1 MTVLYI
7 HSPSSLD
14 YKLDHGSWPLA
25 LTNFFNEASNVVAE
39 PKIAHVNVGI
49 LIVIII
55 CTILSAFFSMSE
67 TALSSIS
74 EAKVKT
80 LVEDRKP
87 GSKKALFCIEHYEKI
102 LTTILVGNNIVNTA
116 MSVIAVTFF
125 MQIFVKTSES
135 LVNLY
140 ATIIMT
146 VVLLIFGEILPK
158 TIGKKYNEKV
168 SLIVAPIIWLLSYI
182 IYPIVIPFRFLQK
195 IITGRKSETEPHV
208 DEDEL
213 GSILDTME
221 EEGSIEAD
229 EREMIKNVFDL
240 NDQTVEDIMVPR
252 VDMVA
257 LDVESTI
264 DDAKKLFFENH
275 YSRIPVYKEDKD
287 HIVGILYERD
297 FFSAL
302 LAGTNDVTI
311 ESCMRKAKFVNKT
324 MTVDRLIKEL
334 QISKMHMAIV
344 SGEYN
349 DTLCLVTMEDALEE
363 LVGEIYDEH
372 DEGSVKYSM
381 IHKIKENQYIVDG
394 DCDVDE
400 LFDKLDI
407 GDAPDETKVSS
418 WIFESQ
424 EELPKP
430 GDKMTY
436 IASYTQEDE
445 DGQYQDYAKKLLFEV
460 IVVDERRIE
469 KVRLTITDATDEEV
483 EEYKKEDDS
492 E

>member
-1 MTVLYI
+1 MSGSL
-7 HSPSSLD
+7 PSG
-14 YKLDHGSWPLA
+14 KVP
-25 LTNFFNEASNVVAE
+25 
-39 PKIAHVNVGI
+39 HVNVGI

-74 EAKVKT
+74 EAKVRT
-80 LVEDRKP
+80 LVEDRRT
-87 GSKKALFCIEHYEKI
+87 GSKKALFCIEHFEKI

-116 MSVIAVTFF
+116 MSVVAVGFF
-125 MQIFVKTSES
+125 ADIFINQSADIIS
-135 LVNLY
+135 LL

-146 VVLLIFGEILPK
+146 VILLICGEILPK
-158 TIGKKYNEKV
+158 TLGKKYNEKI
-168 SLIVAPIIWLLSYI
+168 SLIVGPIIWFLSYM
-182 IYPIVIPFRFLQK
+182 IYPIVIPFRLLQK
-195 IITGRKSETEPHV
+195 IVTGKNNESETHV

-221 EEGSIEAD
+221 EEGSIEET
-229 EREMIKNVFDL
+229 ERELIKNVFDL

-252 VDMVA
+252 IDMVA
-257 LDVESTI
+257 IDVEISI
-264 DDAKKLFFENH
+264 EDAKQVFFDNQ

-302 LAGTNDVTI
+302 LEGKDVTI
-311 ESCMRKAKFVNKT
+311 ESCMRPAKFVNKT

-334 QISKMHMAIV
+334 QASKMHMAIV

-349 DTLCLVTMEDALEE
+349 DTLGLVTMEDALEE

-381 IHKIKENQYIVDG
+381 IHKIKDNQYIVDG

-400 LFDKLDI
+400 LFEKINVGDK
-407 GDAPDETKVSS
+407 PDESKVSS

-436 IASYTQEDE
+436 IACYTQENDN
-445 DGQYQDYAKKLLFEV
+445 GQYEDYAKKLIFEV

-469 KVRLTITDATDEEV
+469 KVRLTINDATDEEI
-483 EEYKKEDDS
+483 EEYKKKEDS

>member
-1 MTVLYI
+1 
-7 HSPSSLD
+7 
-14 YKLDHGSWPLA
+14 
-25 LTNFFNEASNVVAE
+25 
-39 PKIAHVNVGI
+39 
-49 LIVIII
+49 
-55 CTILSAFFSMSE
+55 
-67 TALSSIS
+67 
-74 EAKVKT
+74 
-80 LVEDRKP
+80 
-87 GSKKALFCIEHYEKI
+87 
-102 LTTILVGNNIVNTA
+102 
-116 MSVIAVTFF
+116 
-125 MQIFVKTSES
+125 
-135 LVNLY
+135 
-140 ATIIMT
+140 
-146 VVLLIFGEILPK
+146 
-158 TIGKKYNEKV
+158 
-168 SLIVAPIIWLLSYI
+168 
-182 IYPIVIPFRFLQK
+182 
-195 IITGRKSETEPHV
+195 
-208 DEDEL
+208 
-213 GSILDTME
+213 
-221 EEGSIEAD
+221 
-229 EREMIKNVFDL
+229 
-240 NDQTVEDIMVPR
+240 MVPR

-349 DTLCLVTMEDALEE
+349 DTLGLVTMEDALEE

>member
-1 MTVLYI
+1 
-7 HSPSSLD
+7 LD
-14 YKLDHGSWPLA
+14 YGSSSLA
-25 LTNFFNEASNVVAE
+25 LTVLAE
-39 PKIAHVNVGI
+39 VPHVNVGI
-49 LIVIII
+49 LIVLIIF
-55 CTILSAFFSMSE
+55 TILSAFFSMSE
-67 TALSSIS
+67 TALSSVS
-74 EAKVKT
+74 EAKIKT
-80 LVEDRKP
+80 LVGDRVT
-87 GSKKALFCIEHYEKI
+87 GSRKALFCIENYEKT

-125 MQIFVKTSES
+125 THIFVTLDDNMIS
-135 LVNLY
+135 LL
-140 ATIIMT
+140 ATVIMT
-146 VVLLIFGEILPK
+146 IVLLIFGEILPK
-158 TIGKKYNEKV
+158 TVGKKYNEKI
-168 SLIVAPIIWLLSYI
+168 SLLVAPIIWFLTYALYV
-182 IYPIVIPFRFLQK
+182 IVIPFRGLQK
-195 IITGRKSETEPHV
+195 LVTGRSKDSEPHV

-221 EEGSIEAD
+221 EEGSIESD

-257 LDVESTI
+257 IDVDSSI
-264 DDAKKLFFENH
+264 DEAKELFFQNH
-275 YSRIPVYKEDKD
+275 FSRVPVYKEDKD
-287 HIVGILYERD
+287 HIIGILYERD

-302 LAGTNDVTI
+302 IKNNEDISI
-311 ESCMRKAKFVNKT
+311 ENCMRPAKFVNKT
-324 MTVDRLIKEL
+324 MTVDRLINEL

-349 DTLCLVTMEDALEE
+349 DTLGLVTMEDALEE

-381 IHKIKENQYIVDG
+381 IHKIKDNTYIVDG

-400 LFDKLDI
+400 LFDKLNI
-407 GDAPDETKVSS
+407 GDNPDQSKISS

-424 EELPKP
+424 EELPKS

-436 IASYTQEDE
+436 IACYTKENE
-445 DGQYQDYAKKLLFEV
+445 DGEFIDYAKKLVFEV
-460 IVVDERRIE
+460 VRVDERRIE
-469 KVRLTITDATDEEV
+469 KVRLTVSDATEEEV
-483 EEYKKEDDS
+483 EEFNRKEDS

>member
-1 MTVLYI
+1 
-7 HSPSSLD
+7 
-14 YKLDHGSWPLA
+14 
-25 LTNFFNEASNVVAE
+25 
-39 PKIAHVNVGI
+39 
-49 LIVIII
+49 
-55 CTILSAFFSMSE
+55 
-67 TALSSIS
+67 
-74 EAKVKT
+74 
-80 LVEDRKP
+80 
-87 GSKKALFCIEHYEKI
+87 
-102 LTTILVGNNIVNTA
+102 
-116 MSVIAVTFF
+116 
-125 MQIFVKTSES
+125 
-135 LVNLY
+135 
-140 ATIIMT
+140 MT

-240 NDQTVEDIMVPR
+240 NDKTVEDIMVPR

-349 DTLCLVTMEDALEE
+349 DTLGLVTMEDALEE